1 MTLPSATPQPLAAL
15 APVEAGRIA
24 TQVLHK
30 TDGGSAAV
38 LAIAA
43 GGALREHTNPSDA
56 LVVVVEGQARI
67 TVAGTPHT
75 VAAGETIRLPAD
87 IPHAVDAVSDL
98 RMLLILLHES

>member
-56 LVVVVEGQARI
+56 LVVVVEGGR
-67 TVAGTPHT
+67 VS
-75 VAAGETIRLPAD
+75 AAGGQGEGGGEEGGAGEHRGGG
-87 IPHAVDAVSDL
+87 
-98 RMLLILLHES
+98 